1 MKENIMKNRI
11 IKLAIIV
18 SFVGSMGA
26 NVNFSEDISPII
38 YENCTECHRD
48 GEIGAFLPLT
58 NYSQVF
64 DSRNLIASAISIPD
78 DSMHGDPIMP
88 PWPPNREYSSL
99 VGERFLPDDQI
110 QLFLDWIDD
119 GAEQGDSSLEYPMP
133 EFPEGS
139 AIGEP
144 DIVLT
149 MEESI
154 QIQGNYEDY
163 YRCFIFNLDSEAD
176 IYYSA
181 IEVRPGNNE
190 AVHHTVIVAVPPG
203 SADDLDAQD
212 EQYGYECFGGFGVF
226 EMTDL
231 LGGYA
236 PGTKPNE
243 WNNGLAQK
251 IPGGWDLLVQMH
263 YAPVL
268 EDMEDLT
275 EINIFT
281 IESDLVE
288 REIQSF
294 TMIDPFIV
302 LPPHEITEVYN
313 TVDVSS
319 DISVVSFF
327 PHSHLLGDSW
337 EVFATTTTNDTIP
350 FIRINDWDF
359 DWQNYYYPEY
369 MLHIPAGSTIHATAV
384 YDNTTNNPDNPNNP
398 PQYVFWGDAT
408 TDEMYFLPI
417 LYVPYQ
423 DGDEFLPLGDPESL
437 SGDVNYDGS
446 LNVIDVVLIVNYI
459 LDAGEFSNDQISI
472 SDFNS
477 DGSVDI
483 LDIVEIINYIL
494 G

>member
-1 MKENIMKNRI
+1 MKNRI
-11 IKLAIIV
+11 IKLAIIT
-18 SFVGSMGA
+18 SFVGSMSA

-64 DSRNLIASAISIPD
+64 NNQNWIASAISIPD
-78 DSMHGDPIMP
+78 DYRHGDPIMP
-88 PWPPNREYSSL
+88 PWPPDREYSTL
-99 VGERFLPDDQI
+99 VSERFLSDDQI

-119 GAEQGDSSLEYPMP
+119 GAEQGDPSLEHPFP
-133 EFPEGS
+133 EFSEGS

-144 DIVLT
+144 DIVLS
-149 MEESI
+149 MEEST
-154 QIQGNYEDY
+154 QIQGNYQDY
-163 YRCFIFNLDSEAD
+163 YRCFIFEFDSNED

-190 AVHHTVIVAVPPG
+190 AVHHSVIVAVPPG
-203 SADDLDAQD
+203 SADDLDAED
-212 EQYGYECFGGFGVF
+212 DQYGYECFGGFGVT

-236 PGTKPNE
+236 PGTKPNK

-251 IPGGWDLLVQMH
+251 IPAGWDLLVQMH

-281 IESDLVE
+281 IENDLVE

-302 LPPHEITEVYN
+302 IPPHEITEVYN
-313 TVDVSS
+313 TIEDVPF

-337 EVFATTTTNDTIP
+337 EVFATTASNDTIT
-350 FIRINDWDF
+350 FIRINNWDF

-369 MLHIPAGSTIHATAV
+369 MLHVPAGSTIHAKAV

-398 PQYVFWGDAT
+398 PQWVFWGDGT
-408 TDEMYFLPI
+408 TDEMFFLPI
-417 LYVPYQ
+417 LYVPYEE
-423 DGDEFLPLGDPESL
+423 GDEFIPLGDPESV

-459 LDAGEFSNDQISI
+459 LDAEEFLNDQIFI
-472 SDFNS
+472 ADFNE

-483 LDIVEIINYIL
+483 LDIVEIVNYIL
-494 G
+494 SL

>member
-1 MKENIMKNRI
+1 MKNRI
-11 IKLAIIV
+11 IKLVIII
-18 SFVGSMGA
+18 SFIGSIMA
-26 NVNFSEDISPII
+26 NVNFSEHISPII
-38 YENCTECHRD
+38 YENCTECHRE
-48 GEIGAFLPLT
+48 GEIAAFLPLT

-64 DSRNLIASAISIPD
+64 NNQNWIASAISIPD
-78 DSMHGDPIMP
+78 DYRHGDPIMP
-88 PWPPNREYSSL
+88 PWPPDRGFSSL
-99 VGERFLPDDQI
+99 VGERSLTDEQI

-119 GAEQGDSSLEYPMP
+119 GAEQGDPAFEYPIP

-139 AIGEP
+139 AIGDP

-149 MEESI
+149 MEEST

-163 YRCFIFNLDSEAD
+163 YRCFIFELDGNED

-203 SADDLDAQD
+203 SADALDAED
-212 EQYGYECFGGFGVF
+212 DQYGYECFGGFGVTV
-226 EMTDL
+226 MTDL

-251 IPGGWDLLVQMH
+251 IPAGWDLVVQMH

-281 IESDLVE
+281 LENNLVE

-294 TMIDPFIV
+294 TMIDPTIF
-302 LPPHEITEVYN
+302 LPPHQITEVHN
-313 TVDVSS
+313 TQYVSS

-337 EVFATTTTNDTIP
+337 EVYAVSASNDTIP

-369 MLHIPAGSTIHATAV
+369 MLHIPAGSTIHAKAV
-384 YDNTTNNPDNPNNP
+384 YDNTTNNPDNPNDP
-398 PQYVFWGDAT
+398 PEYVWWGDGT
-408 TDEMYFLPI
+408 TDEMFFLPI

-423 DGDEFLPLGDPESL
+423 EGDEFLSLGNAESI
-437 SGDVNYDGS
+437 SGDVNDDGS

-459 LDAGEFSNDQISI
+459 LDAGEFSDEQIST
-472 SDFNS
+472 SDFNG

-483 LDIVEIINYIL
+483 LDVVEIINQIL
-494 G
+494 GS